1 MKKVVIVPRY
11 IETIV
16 VYKDKESEEA
26 LSHTNYE
33 FDERGECELVMEFY
47 DGIAYDVE
55 GSGLVMT
62 YPKAEK
68 VQAHTILQNCIVA
81 YTGIDD
87 DIIGQFDIALRYG
100 KLEWRKEEVD
110 PEYWQDKLDPEDF
123 DDGPDDKEM
132 FETEDDVRAFLTDVI
147 RVIGWAFNPD
157 DSMCTYVNKDTDEYI
172 YTQDEAKELDKLMD
186 EAYDFCNEHGI
197 DIYELSDEICK
208 KLHGNLFD
216 DDPEEDDEPEGA
228 PDDYIALITKA
239 ANDITKASLQIAA
252 MFSK

>member
-123 DDGPDDKEM
+123 DDDPEWEDEPDDDPEW
-132 FETEDDVRAFLTDVI
+132 E
-147 RVIGWAFNPD
+147 
-157 DSMCTYVNKDTDEYI
+157 
-172 YTQDEAKELDKLMD
+172 
-186 EAYDFCNEHGI
+186 
-197 DIYELSDEICK
+197 
-208 KLHGNLFD
+208 
-216 DDPEEDDEPEGA
+216 DDPEEDDKPEGA
-228 PDDYIALITKA
+228 PDDYIALIKKA
-239 ANDITKASLQIAA
+239 ADDITKASLQIAA